1 MWYKAVHFI
10 QGMQH
15 ENSSSSF
22 DWYWTHS
29 AASAPPSWHA
39 ALPAPASCLSWVL
52 FVQEQHRCFSDL
64 HCRFPV
70 PVYHCHTPGP
80 NQTSSHPT
88 TPLSASFPKVL
99 HICRGFQMHS
109 FLNPC
114 TSSPELLFTYL
125 IFPHPLILSW
135 SCLPPSTQIK
145 RAPISPMIHLQL
157 IYFCLGFLHPHPSI

>member
-1 MWYKAVHFI
+1 
-10 QGMQH
+10 MQH

-29 AASAPPSWHA
+29 AASALPSWHA
-39 ALPAPASCLSWVL
+39 AHPAPPSCLSWVL
-52 FVQEQHRCFSDL
+52 FVQGQHRCFSDL
-64 HCRFPV
+64 HCRFPAA
-70 PVYHCHTPGP
+70 VYHCHTPGP
-80 NQTSSHPT
+80 NQTSSHPS

-145 RAPISPMIHLQL
+145 NAPISPMIHLQL
-157 IYFCLGFLHPHPSI
+157 IYFCLDFLPPHPSNSLEMILTL